1 MLVPSHGWVPPT
13 AWQQRKQFPPREGG
27 GGGVFQSTWRE
38 SCAMAMGDE
47 PVHHSLAALATAIG
61 TPEGCTGGWAQLA
74 SSTH

>member
-1 MLVPSHGWVPPT
+1 
-13 AWQQRKQFPPREGG
+13 
-27 GGGVFQSTWRE
+27 
-38 SCAMAMGDE
+38 MAMGDE